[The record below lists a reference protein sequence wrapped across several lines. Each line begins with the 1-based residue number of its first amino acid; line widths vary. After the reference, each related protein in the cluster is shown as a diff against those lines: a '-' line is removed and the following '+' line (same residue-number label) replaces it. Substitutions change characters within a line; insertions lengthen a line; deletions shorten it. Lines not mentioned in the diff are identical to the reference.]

1 MHHSTNRNWTWD
13 VLKSKYLLQEPWCTV
28 RCEKIRLPH
37 GGIIPTYYVFEYP
50 TWINTLAI
58 TKDGK
63 YLMVQQYRHGIE
75 KVCMELCAGVCDP
88 EDKSPMDAA
97 KRELLEETGY
107 GNGEWSEFL
116 AVSANPGTHNNLCY
130 TFLALNVEKI
140 AERAL
145 ENTEDL
151 ETHLLSY
158 EELCLLLDKGEIYQ
172 ALHAAALWKWRA
184 QQEQSPSYHTCDA
197 K

>member
-1 MHHSTNRNWTWD
+1 MIQHSVNRNWTWD
-13 VLKSKYLLQEPWCTV
+13 ILESKYLLHEPWCTV

-37 GGIIPTYYVFEYP
+37 GAIIPTYYVFEYP

-58 TKDGK
+58 TKNGE
-63 YLMVQQYRHGIE
+63 YLMVQQYRHGIG

-107 GNGEWSEFL
+107 GNGDWSEFL
-116 AVSANPGTHNNLCY
+116 VVSANPGTHNNLCY

-140 AERAL
+140 AESTL

-158 EELCLLLDKGEIYQ
+158 EELCQLLDQGVIYQ
-172 ALHAAALWKWRA
+172 SLHAAALWKWRA
-184 QQEQSPSYHTCDA
+184 LQGQTPRDQA
-197 K
+197 